1 MEHEYPKPA
10 SDEVTVKVKTCGICG
25 TDLHFYNEF
34 PGGRPIPLGHEVS
47 GYVYEIGKDVTEVK
61 PGGSVIVQNH
71 LPCGRCRSCLQGKT
85 STCSSIQTYMN
96 DRSALAEYLTVK
108 QNMVVPFS
116 GLNYTGAVVAE
127 PLTVAFDIT
136 REAQV
141 QPFQRVVVSGSGI
154 IGLFCTVLLKMGGA
168 EPVVVLGRMLSSARG
183 EKRAEAAVATGA
195 SQVFDTEEQDRIER
209 VQEQYPEGF
218 ERIIVTSPPV

>member
-1 MEHEYPKPA
+1 M
-10 SDEVTVKVKTCGICG
+10 
-25 TDLHFYNEF
+25 
-34 PGGRPIPLGHEVS
+34 GHEVS

-141 QPFQRVVVSGSGI
+141 QPFQRVLVSGPGI